1 MGVDEEDVVDACMSA
16 VEVFVDDDEDDDGIG
31 DDVDGEDVD
40 VAAVADAK
48 GAGPAVG
55 GGLVADGMHS

>member
-1 MGVDEEDVVDACMSA
+1 MGLDEEEVVDGCMSA
-16 VEVFVDDDEDDDGIG
+16 VEVFGDDDEDDDD
-31 DDVDGEDVD
+31 DDVEDKD
-40 VAAVADAK
+40 VEYAAVADAK

>member
-1 MGVDEEDVVDACMSA
+1 MSVDEEDVVDVCMSA
-16 VEVFVDDDEDDDGIG
+16 VEVFGDDGVDDDGFGDDDEE
-31 DDVDGEDVD
+31 VDG
-40 VAAVADAK
+40 AAVADAK

>member
-1 MGVDEEDVVDACMSA
+1 MGVDEEDVVDAFMSA
-16 VEVFVDDDEDDDGIG
+16 VEVFVDDGGDDDGFG
-31 DDVDGEDVD
+31 DDDEDVD
-40 VAAVADAK
+40 VVAVADAK